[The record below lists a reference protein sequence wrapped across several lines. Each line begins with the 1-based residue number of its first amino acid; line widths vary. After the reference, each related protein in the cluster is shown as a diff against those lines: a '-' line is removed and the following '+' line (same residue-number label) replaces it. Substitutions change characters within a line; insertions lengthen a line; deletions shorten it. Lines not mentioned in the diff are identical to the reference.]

1 MCLLVVD
8 KWLLIVLNIYEIIYR
23 CSLFWIEGE
32 FFFIVIDWCLFL
44 LILFD
49 GLDNEFIKSEGVIV
63 DDCRFIKVYYNILW
77 Y

>member
-63 DDCRFIKVYYNILW
+63 DDCRFGKSYW
-77 Y
+77 